1 MPDKNKSLDK
11 NQQQELKN
19 KTAGNTGNDYIP
31 AKEKNPDDLEI
42 IE

>member
-1 MPDKNKSLDK
+1 MHKKNKSLN
-11 NQQQELKN
+11 NQQQGLQN
-19 KTAGNTGNDYIP
+19 KTAGKTENDYVP